1 MISCLDGSGLPVAG
15 EVPWLRSH
23 ASIAER
29 SYVWLGLG
37 VGLSLGSGSGVG
49 FGHGSGL
56 GFGCGAGVGWAH
68 LAVQG
73 EDRVSH
79 QLIRDRADE

>member
-1 MISCLDGSGLPVAG
+1 MISCLDGGGLPVAG
-15 EVPWLRSH
+15 EVSWLRSH
-23 ASIAER
+23 ASIAAR

-37 VGLSLGSGSGVG
+37 VGLGLGSGSGVG
-49 FGHGSGL
+49 FGHGS